1 MKRKAVSRHRLRKH
15 SAAPPAHS
23 DRLSTPVA
31 APPPPPQPQP
41 SPPAAPPPPS
51 AVPPRRQ
58 IAWGAKVSEAFRDRV
73 IGIAA
78 ELGTDPDF
86 LMAAMAFESGETFSP
101 SIKCAAGSGATGL
114 IQFMPSTATGLG
126 TSIAVLAA
134 MSPEE
139 QLDYVLKYL
148 HPYKNRIGS
157 LEDLYMAILKP
168 AAIGKPDSFVVF
180 KGGTRAYEQ
189 NSGLDANKDGQVTKD
204 EAAVHV
210 REALIK
216 GRTGGLL
223 G

>member
-15 SAAPPAHS
+15 RAAPTAAHTE
-23 DRLSTPVA
+23 RLSTPVT
-31 APPPPPQPQP
+31 APPPLTQP
-41 SPPAAPPPPS
+41 SPPATPT
-51 AVPPRRQ
+51 RKQ
-58 IAWGAKVSEAFRDRV
+58 IAWGAKVSVAFRERV
-73 IGIAA
+73 IAMAA

-101 SIKCAAGSGATGL
+101 SVKCAAGSGATGL

-134 MSPEE
+134 MSPED

-148 HPYKNRIGS
+148 HPYRNRIGS

-168 AAIGKPDSFVVF
+168 VAIGKPESFVVF
-180 KGGTRAYEQ
+180 KSGTRAYEQ
-189 NSGLDANKDGQVTKD
+189 NSGLDANKDGQITKD
-204 EAAVHV
+204 EATVHV

-216 GRTGGLL
+216 GRTSSLL